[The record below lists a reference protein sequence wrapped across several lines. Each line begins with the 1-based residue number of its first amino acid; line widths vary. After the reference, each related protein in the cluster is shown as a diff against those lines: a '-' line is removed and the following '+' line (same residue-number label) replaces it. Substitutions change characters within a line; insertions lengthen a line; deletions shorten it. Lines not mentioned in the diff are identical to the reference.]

1 MARQV
6 IVSTIP
12 VRLSTT
18 TPRGDAL
25 RDFVASMREQ
35 PGCLEFDLYESE
47 ANPGS
52 FVTVAQWVDRAA
64 YESHRNSAEV
74 VALMSSAQS
83 LLSGAP
89 TIDPLSPVDTG
100 E

>member
-12 VRLSTT
+12 VRPEHHDTA
-18 TPRGDAL
+18 RDAL
-25 RDFVASMREQ
+25 RDFVVSMRER
-35 PGCLEFDLYESE
+35 PGCLGFDLYESE